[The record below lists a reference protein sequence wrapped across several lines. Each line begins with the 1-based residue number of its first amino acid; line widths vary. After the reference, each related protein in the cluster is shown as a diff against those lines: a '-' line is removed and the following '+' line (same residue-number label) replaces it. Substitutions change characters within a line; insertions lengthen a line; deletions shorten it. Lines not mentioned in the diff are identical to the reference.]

1 MTIEKIRLKALF
13 AEGLGRELE
22 ADLENIQVKVYKL
35 QGAHDALLQSR
46 DIISKMSG
54 QVRDELYA
62 GDIKLDPND
71 SLAMTKFI
79 VARIQAVVAKLT
91 EHADVAK
98 VSAYKAN
105 GEREGIEFALNKV
118 KKIFDGETSK
128 LAGIMKAVEAEEMQ
142 IEPDGSLQHLG
153 NGPRI
158 TGAHPGPSL
167 RMQRQEEDATEEVSS
182 VQVEQA
188 QENALEE
195 VSSVQVEQAQENALE
210 EEPPVV
216 VKVNN
221 VDVREGVLEEKE
233 TSPDT
238 PVEQG
243 DLKYTKP
250 SEEEEPVVKIK
261 GRRRK
266 IPPPPISRMSI

>member
-1 MTIEKIRLKALF
+1 
-13 AEGLGRELE
+13 
-22 ADLENIQVKVYKL
+22 
-35 QGAHDALLQSR
+35 
-46 DIISKMSG
+46 
-54 QVRDELYA
+54 
-62 GDIKLDPND
+62 
-71 SLAMTKFI
+71 
-79 VARIQAVVAKLT
+79 
-91 EHADVAK
+91 
-98 VSAYKAN
+98 
-105 GEREGIEFALNKV
+105 
-118 KKIFDGETSK
+118 
-128 LAGIMKAVEAEEMQ
+128 MQ

-167 RMQRQEEDATEEVSS
+167 RMQRQEEDVPEEASS

-188 QENALEE
+188 PEN
-195 VSSVQVEQAQENALE
+195 VLE
-210 EEPPVV
+210 EEPAVV

-221 VDVREGVLEEKE
+221 VDVREGILEEKE

-238 PVEQG
+238 PGEQG

-250 SEEEEPVVKIK
+250 PEEEEPVVKIK

>member
-46 DIISKMSG
+46 EIISKMAG

-71 SLAMTKFI
+71 TLAMAKFV

-105 GEREGIEFALNKV
+105 GEREGVEFALNKV
-118 KKIFDGETSK
+118 KKIFDGETEK
-128 LAGIMKAVEAEEMQ
+128 LAGIMRSVEKGEVL
-142 IEPDGSLQHLG
+142 IEPDGSLQHIG
-153 NGPRI
+153 DGPRP
-158 TGAHPGPSL
+158 TGTHPGPTL
-167 RMQRQEEDATEEVSS
+167 RMQRQEEAVSEESPDL
-182 VQVEQA
+182 QVA
-188 QENALEE
+188 PLKEE
-195 VSSVQVEQAQENALE
+195 TLE

-221 VDVREGVLEEKE
+221 VDVREGSAKEEE
-233 TSPDT
+233 SRPAT
-238 PVEQG
+238 PVAQG
-243 DLKYTKP
+243 DVKYSKP
-250 SEEEEPVVKIK
+250 LVVEPVVTIK
-261 GRRRK
+261 SKKRK
-266 IPPPPISRMSI
+266 IPSLPV